1 MQLDLGSQGGF
12 VLLAIAV
19 GLYSLTAGWL
29 AKHSVSAAF
38 SFLAIGALLGGA
50 GIAVLGGRIPERAL
64 LSLLA
69 EITLALVLFSA
80 ASTLR
85 IREIEGD
92 SKIVLRL
99 IVIGLP
105 LTIAAGTAL
114 ALGLFP
120 GISVGLALLMATT
133 LAPTDADL
141 GHQVITDR
149 SVPARIRRVLNVEG
163 GLNDGVAAPVI
174 TVAIALAAL
183 GSLGEVDPIADA
195 VHELVVAALVGGL
208 AGFGGRWLVSLA
220 DLGHTATSSSRQIA
234 VLALALATYFAA
246 AELGASGFIAAF
258 VAGLLFGR
266 GSKKRVESAIGFTEA
281 QSVLLSMLVWL
292 VFGLVVFADH
302 LLEAVTPAVLL
313 YAVLALTLVR
323 MIPVAIAL
331 VGQRFDRVTIAFIG
345 WFGPRGLASLVFLLV
360 GLEAM
365 DAVGVSAGPL
375 GPVVAWTVV
384 LSVVL
389 HGFSARPLARWYG
402 RYAERLPAD
411 SPEFIGDQEP
421 RRKGVMLNAPAE
433 LQPVHPHRTH
443 GAD

>member
-92 SKIVLRL
+92 SEIVLRL

-174 TVAIALAAL
+174 TVAIALAA
-183 GSLGEVDPIADA
+183 
-195 VHELVVAALVGGL
+195 
-208 AGFGGRWLVSLA
+208 
-220 DLGHTATSSSRQIA
+220 
-234 VLALALATYFAA
+234 
-246 AELGASGFIAAF
+246 
-258 VAGLLFGR
+258 
-266 GSKKRVESAIGFTEA
+266 
-281 QSVLLSMLVWL
+281 
-292 VFGLVVFADH
+292 
-302 LLEAVTPAVLL
+302 
-313 YAVLALTLVR
+313 
-323 MIPVAIAL
+323 
-331 VGQRFDRVTIAFIG
+331 
-345 WFGPRGLASLVFLLV
+345 
-360 GLEAM
+360 
-365 DAVGVSAGPL
+365 
-375 GPVVAWTVV
+375 
-384 LSVVL
+384 
-389 HGFSARPLARWYG
+389 
-402 RYAERLPAD
+402 
-411 SPEFIGDQEP
+411 
-421 RRKGVMLNAPAE
+421 
-433 LQPVHPHRTH
+433 
-443 GAD
+443 

>member
-1 MQLDLGSQGGF
+1 M
-12 VLLAIAV
+12 I
-19 GLYSLTAGWL
+19 
-29 AKHSVSAAF
+29 
-38 SFLAIGALLGGA
+38 
-50 GIAVLGGRIPERAL
+50 
-64 LSLLA
+64 
-69 EITLALVLFSA
+69 
-80 ASTLR
+80 
-85 IREIEGD
+85 

-105 LTIAAGTAL
+105 LTIAAGTVL

-120 GISVGLALLMATT
+120 GISVGLALLMAAT

-141 GHQVITDR
+141 GHQVITDT

-183 GSLGEVDPIADA
+183 GGLGEVEPLADA

-208 AGFGGRWLVSLA
+208 AGFGGRWLLSLA

-234 VLALALATYFAA
+234 VLALALASYFAA

-292 VFGLVVFADH
+292 VFGLLVFADH
-302 LLEAVTPAVLL
+302 LLEAVTPTVFL

-331 VGQRFDRVTIAFIG
+331 AGQRFDRVTIAFIG

-365 DAVGVSAGPL
+365 DAAGVSAGPL

-389 HGFSARPLARWYG
+389 HGFTARPLARWYG

-421 RRKGVMLNAPAE
+421 RPRSVMLNAPDK
-433 LQPVHPHRTH
+433 L
-443 GAD
+443 